1 MKCIGARVVPLG
13 FPLATRYSLLTTS
26 SSMLLFHRDLGGEGK
41 APLVVLHGLL
51 GSSRNWLTT
60 GADFAAVRHV
70 LAPDLRNHGSSPHAP
85 EHSFAAM
92 EADVLETLAT
102 LGVDRFDLIGHS
114 MGGKVAMHIACNN
127 PGRVASLIAVDI
139 APRSYRLDEH
149 APQFAAM
156 NALQPASLKSRQEA
170 EEALFAAVGDLGTA
184 KFLATNL
191 DRREEG
197 GFQWRINLPVL
208 TASMATLGKSPLAPT
223 DRFEGRTLF
232 IAGEE
237 SGYVRDIDGDPI
249 ATHFPNAS
257 IHRIPGAGHNPH
269 IDSRAEFVE
278 EVRGFL
284 EGLS

>member
-1 MKCIGARVVPLG
+1 MH
-13 FPLATRYSLLTTS
+13 
-26 SSMLLFHRDLGGEGK
+26 LFHRDLGGAGK
-41 APLVVLHGLL
+41 PPLVVLHGLL

-60 GADFAAVRHV
+60 GADLASVRHV
-70 LAPDLRNHGSSPHAP
+70 LAPDLRNHGSSAHAP
-85 EHSFAAM
+85 DHTYAAM
-92 EADVLETLAT
+92 EADVLETLAA

-156 NALQPASLKSRQEA
+156 NGLRLESVKTRQEA
-170 EEALFAAVGDLGTA
+170 EEALFIAVGELGTA
-184 KFLATNL
+184 KFLATNV

-208 TASMATLGKSPLAPT
+208 TTAVATLGKTPLAPG
-223 DRFEGRTLF
+223 DRYDGPVLF

-249 ATHFPNAS
+249 AAHFPNAT

-269 IDSRAEFVE
+269 IDSRAAFVSLVSEFL
-278 EVRGFL
+278 RDL
-284 EGLS
+284 P